1 MAECESFSICRLKMH
16 ICRLKTAI
24 CKLQM
29 LIRSLQIYFF
39 SGFAKVLDGA
49 SKVLRMAFVVFLL
62 GCLPPNVNKIFAFF
76 AKTKEMSYIC
86 MTKNKD
92 GDYF

>member
-29 LIRSLQIYFF
+29 VICSLQIYF
-39 SGFAKVLDGA
+39 SLGFAKILNGV
-49 SKVLRMAFVVFLL
+49 SKVLRTPFAFFLL

>member
-1 MAECESFSICRLKMH
+1 MY

-29 LIRSLQIYFF
+29 LICSLQIYF
-39 SGFAKVLDGA
+39 SLGFAKILNGV

>member
-39 SGFAKVLDGA
+39 SCFAKVLDGV